1 MNRIIYLLLG
11 LALIALPASAAV
23 SFSTPSPVD
32 LTLGDP
38 ITLTGTADHTTVVY
52 LFMTGPGTNPTGV
65 SLNDRQA
72 LVETGN
78 TVKVYVTPEGRWEYT
93 WFTQAISGKS
103 GLSAGT
109 YTIYASDTPQHAGL
123 LKKCTGCAY
132 DTITVTLSIPAV
144 QPTAST
150 KMGSIDLRAP
160 AGLTIK
166 VDGMPMG
173 VTPSILTG
181 LSTGVR
187 AIELKSDTYYSWSE
201 GVEVVEDTTTIINAN
216 PRTLPKTGSVS
227 VTSSPPGYPII
238 INGANTGTNT
248 PGTVSG
254 LTPGLQIVEL
264 RPPGYNNWK
273 RSVTIYPGKTEM
285 LVADLVSPGAPA
297 TTAPAQPP
305 LPAETG
311 SLRVTSIPSGAN
323 VNVGDLFY
331 GISPVTIPDLTP
343 GSHQVTISLA
353 GYAPWSSSV
362 SIASGETLD
371 LAPTLNPLPQPTPTP
386 FPVFAL
392 FVALLAALLVVR
404 RR

>member
-11 LALIALPASAAV
+11 LALLALPASAAV
-23 SFSTPSPVD
+23 SFSTPSSVD

-38 ITLTGTADHTTVVY
+38 ITLTGTAEHTSVLY
-52 LFMTGPGTNPTGV
+52 LFMTGPGMNPNGV

-72 LVETGN
+72 LAETGN
-78 TVKVYVTPEGRWEYT
+78 MVKAYVTPEGRWEYT

-109 YTIYASDTPQHAGL
+109 YTVYASDTPQHAGAL
-123 LKKCTGCAY
+123 VKCTGCAY

-150 KMGSIDLRAP
+150 KMGSIDIRAP
-160 AGLTIK
+160 PGLTILL
-166 VDGMPMG
+166 DGIPMG
-173 VTPSILTG
+173 ATPSVLTG
-181 LSTGVR
+181 VATGVR
-187 AIELKSDTYYSWSE
+187 VLELKSGSYYSWSE
-201 GVEVVEDTTTIINAN
+201 RVAVSEGATAIINAN
-216 PRTLPKTGSVS
+216 PRSLPKTGSIS
-227 VTSSPPGYPII
+227 VTSSPSGYPII

-254 LTPGLQIVEL
+254 LTTGLQIVEL

-297 TTAPAQPP
+297 TPVATP
-305 LPAETG
+305 LPAVTG
-311 SLRVTSIPSGAN
+311 SLRVTSIPAGAN
-323 VNVGDLFY
+323 VNIGDRFY
-331 GISPVTIPDLTP
+331 GITPVTIPDLAAGP
-343 GSHQVTISLA
+343 QQVTISLA
-353 GYAPWSSSV
+353 GYGTWSGPV

-371 LAPTLNPLPQPTPTP
+371 LAPTLSPLPQPTPAP
-386 FPVFAL
+386 FPVFAVFAAL
-392 FVALLAALLVVR
+392 LVALLAVR
-404 RR
+404 R